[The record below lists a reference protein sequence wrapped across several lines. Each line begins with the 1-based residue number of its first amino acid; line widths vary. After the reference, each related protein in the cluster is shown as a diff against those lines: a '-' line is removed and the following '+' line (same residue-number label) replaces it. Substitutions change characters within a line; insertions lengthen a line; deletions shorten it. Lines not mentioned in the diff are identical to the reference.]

1 MDDRRARAEA
11 IESFAATL
19 RELRNAVGNPPYREM
34 SGRSGAISH
43 TTLHEATKGNRLPS
57 WETTVEFVKAC
68 DADPVDYRERWEQAN
83 RVVRSAS
90 AGESTPRAATSAE
103 QPSDAAARPSGG
115 AELLPDAAER
125 PSDGAVDRLSGGAAH
140 PSDGAG
146 DRLSGGAA
154 RPSDGLAAGPGAARL
169 ALASQAPPSAD
180 DAPPPPP
187 NDAPPSP
194 NDAPPSPDGVPPPPS
209 APLPAPPLVSSAAP
223 PAGKGRSRPARVA
236 ALAAAVV
243 VVAGAVAVVVTVLN
257 NGAATDDPG
266 PAPSGPGSSAAA
278 LSPAECP
285 VRSTNPPW
293 APPLHPG
300 DKAEFIEDVTLPD
313 CARVDAGKTVTKVWR
328 LKNAGTVPWT
338 GYSLRRL
345 DFAQQADQCQT
356 ISDVP
361 IKDTPPGGTV
371 DVETVVT
378 TPRKPGLCY
387 VRFKMVDASGAIL
400 FPGSRPI
407 NFQIIV
413 DAR

>member
-68 DADPVDYRERWEQAN
+68 DADPADYRERWEQAN
-83 RVVRSAS
+83 LVVRSAS
-90 AGESTPRAATSAE
+90 AGESAPRPDAPAE
-103 QPSDAAARPSGG
+103 Q
-115 AELLPDAAER
+115 LPVHA
-125 PSDGAVDRLSGGAAH
+125 
-140 PSDGAG
+140 
-146 DRLSGGAA
+146 
-154 RPSDGLAAGPGAARL
+154 SDGLAATAGPGSQRL
-169 ALASQAPPSAD
+169 ALASQGPPIADDTPPPSPD
-180 DAPPPPP
+180 DAPP
-187 NDAPPSP
+187 SL
-194 NDAPPSPDGVPPPPS
+194 DGVPPPPS
-209 APLPAPPLVSSAAP
+209 LDGVPPPPSVSVAVPA
-223 PAGKGRSRPARVA
+223 AGEGRSRPARVA
-236 ALAAAVV
+236 ALVAAVV

-278 LSPAECP
+278 LSPADCP

>member
-11 IESFAATL
+11 IEGFAATL

-68 DADPVDYRERWEQAN
+68 DADPAAYRDRWEQAN

-90 AGESTPRAATSAE
+90 AGEPAARADSLTE
-103 QPSDAAARPSGG
+103 QPSA
-115 AELLPDAAER
+115 
-125 PSDGAVDRLSGGAAH
+125 
-140 PSDGAG
+140 
-146 DRLSGGAA
+146 GAA
-154 RPSDGLAAGPGAARL
+154 RPAAGAARPTAGLAAAAADLGAQRL
-169 ALASQAPPSAD
+169 ALASQAPPSLNDAPPLSSGD
-180 DAPPPPP
+180 VAPPSSSGDVAPPSSSGDVAPPSSSGDAAPPPSFTGDTRPPASSGDAPPPPAPPSAGDAPPPPP
-187 NDAPPSP
+187 S
-194 NDAPPSPDGVPPPPS
+194 PPP
-209 APLPAPPLVSSAAP
+209 
-223 PAGKGRSRPARVA
+223 GKGRSRSARVA
-236 ALAAAVV
+236 ALAAAVL

-257 NGAATDDPG
+257 SGAATDDPG
-266 PAPSGPGSSAAA
+266 PAPTGPGSSAAA
-278 LSPAECP
+278 LSPADCP

-300 DKAEFIEDVTLPD
+300 DAAVFIEDVTLPD

-361 IKDTPPGGTV
+361 IKDTLPGATV